1 MSGKDR
7 RQEIQN
13 TEHLHHMEGEHLHH
27 LLFVPSFSSGPWMAA
42 ADNSSECVDLALN
55 HSLEK

>member
-7 RQEIQN
+7 RQEVQN
-13 TEHLHHMEGEHLHH
+13 TEHLHHMEGPTNH
-27 LLFVPSFSSGPWMAA
+27 LLFVPSFSPGPWMAA
-42 ADNSSECVDLALN
+42 ADESSEFVDLALN